1 MHDSI
6 FLVKRSY
13 VIALPSTVVK
23 CIVTSIS
30 LKIFV
35 TNGKC

>member
-6 FLVKRSY
+6 FLDKRSY

-23 CIVTSIS
+23 CIVMLFVDMIFL
-30 LKIFV
+30 LKY
-35 TNGKC
+35 T